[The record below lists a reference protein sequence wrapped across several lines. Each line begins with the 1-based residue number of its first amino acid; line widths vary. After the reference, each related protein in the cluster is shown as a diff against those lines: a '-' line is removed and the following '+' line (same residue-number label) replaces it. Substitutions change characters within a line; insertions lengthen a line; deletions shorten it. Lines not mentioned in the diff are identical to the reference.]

1 MTEVKHEA
9 SDSPWKQMT
18 SQAAKLT
25 NKQRLDPYSKVVLT
39 EGSGP
44 GPHLGLCGVDYAGGL
59 AASNFEYQGHYNNLN
74 ESPGQSPYSI
84 SQPSPDSNGLANL
97 NIASPSAAM
106 ANPPNVSDSDL
117 VKMLGGID
125 GKNDSLNK
133 YVKLIENIF
142 QVMIQ
147 KCRICLTNL
156 ETSILAAS

>member
-1 MTEVKHEA
+1 
-9 SDSPWKQMT
+9 MT
-18 SQAAKLT
+18 SLAAQMT
-25 NKQRLDPYSKVVLT
+25 NKQRVDPYSKVVMT

-44 GPHLGLCGVDYAGGL
+44 GPHLGLCGVVDYAGGL

-117 VKMLGGID
+117 VKILGGID
-125 GKNDSLNK
+125 GKIDSLNH

-142 QVMIQ
+142 QGMIQ

-156 ETSILAAS
+156 ETSTSAAA